1 MGVDIVEFVLEVE
14 DTFGLVLTEDE
25 LHRCGMIGA
34 LSALIWRRLS
44 GGSDEGSAS
53 LWDCPNRVA
62 FGRLRGA
69 VADQGAQGWATRSTN
84 DPKGKA
90 VSPRAQANPRCSRQ
104 VQT

>member
-1 MGVDIVEFVLEVE
+1 MGIDILEFVLEVE
-14 DTFGLVLTEDE
+14 DTFGLVLTEGE
-25 LHRCGMIGA
+25 LHRCDTIGA

-44 GGSDEGSAS
+44 GGSDEGVAS

-69 VADQGAQGWATRSTN
+69 RAQGAQGWATRPTN